1 MGMALTKAP
10 GRGREGPPPTLH
22 GGGGG
27 DPGDGN
33 LPNYQDRLRRA
44 RMGLAIALAPV
55 VVLFVAFSVVLVVR
69 RLFATPDAAIAPQ
82 VQHWI
87 STPLPWFWL
96 ILNTSIL
103 SLSSVTIEFARR
115 HLTRQLALAPVMTIP
130 GVSLGKER
138 NVPWL
143 GFTIL
148 LGAVFLLGQLKTW
161 SELVRHGILV
171 SSNPGSSFF
180 YILTGM
186 HALHLAGGLMALLY
200 AAYAAR
206 RHFAIE
212 RQRIIIDIAAW
223 YWHFMATLWIY
234 IVLLLSI
241 AH

>member
-1 MGMALTKAP
+1 
-10 GRGREGPPPTLH
+10 
-22 GGGGG
+22 
-27 DPGDGN
+27 
-33 LPNYQDRLRRA
+33 
-44 RMGLAIALAPV
+44 
-55 VVLFVAFSVVLVVR
+55 
-69 RLFATPDAAIAPQ
+69 
-82 VQHWI
+82 
-87 STPLPWFWL
+87 
-96 ILNTSIL
+96 
-103 SLSSVTIEFARR
+103 
-115 HLTRQLALAPVMTIP
+115 
-130 GVSLGKER
+130 
-138 NVPWL
+138 
-143 GFTIL
+143 
-148 LGAVFLLGQLKTW
+148 LKTW